1 MSKRVKLMG
10 ELPTVVQLAH
20 LRQMQAALRTVPRE
34 RHEDIAKVLVRM
46 LEADYAR
53 VVAERGPLPAAPK
66 DPILEQLPRGGSG
79 FEFFSLYIDGHV
91 AELQRQCRAPRFVQN
106 LVGRIIDMTDRR
118 FTPAAGMGSL

>member
-1 MSKRVKLMG
+1 MSKSVKLMG

-20 LRQMQAALRTVPRE
+20 LRQMQTALRTVPRE
-34 RHEDIAKVLVRM
+34 RHEDIAKGLVRQ

-53 VVAERGPLPAAPK
+53 VVASRGPLPVAPK

-79 FEFFSLYIDGHV
+79 VEFFCLYIDGHV

-106 LVGRIIDMTDRR
+106 LVARIIDMTDRR
-118 FTPAAGMGSL
+118 FNPATEMGSL